1 MCMHIY
7 VCMYRCVYI
16 YVDMYIN
23 CVCVYKCVSMCVH
36 VHVCV
41 HCVHVCGQAHM
52 YKYGGWSL
60 MLGVFLALSLSPFLL
75 RQGLPLALLAHRF
88 S

>member
-1 MCMHIY
+1 MCVHICGY
-7 VCMYRCVYI
+7 VYKLCT
-16 YVDMYIN
+16 
-23 CVCVYKCVSMCVH
+23 CVYKCVSMCVH

-60 MLGVFLALSLSPFLL
+60 MLGVFLALSLSFSSETGSASGPASSPI
-75 RQGLPLALLAHRF
+75 QLAWLVCKP
-88 S
+88 